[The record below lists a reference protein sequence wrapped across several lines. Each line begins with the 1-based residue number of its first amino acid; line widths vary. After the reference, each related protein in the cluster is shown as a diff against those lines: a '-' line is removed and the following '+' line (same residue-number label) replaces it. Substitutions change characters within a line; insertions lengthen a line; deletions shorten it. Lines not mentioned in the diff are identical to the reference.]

1 MRRLAL
7 CLSSGLGLGF
17 IPGSP
22 GTYGT
27 LWGVLFF
34 YLGRHWPWPQFAA
47 GVAAFTLFA
56 VLISQIAERA
66 TGSHD
71 SSSIVIDEVA
81 GYLVAVVFVPFSAKT
96 ALLSFIF
103 FRLFDIAKPWPIRY
117 IDKKWG
123 GGWGVVMDD
132 VLAGVFANLSLQL
145 VMLIWGIS

>member
-7 CLSSGLGLGF
+7 WLSSGLGLGY

-27 LWGVLFF
+27 LWGVLLF
-34 YLGRHWPWPQFAA
+34 YLGRNLPWPSFAIGA
-47 GVAAFTLFA
+47 VLFTLFA
-56 VLISQIAERA
+56 VFVSQAAEREI
-66 TGSHD
+66 GSHD

-81 GYLVAVVFVPFSAKT
+81 GYLIAVIFVPFSPKT
-96 ALLSFIF
+96 VILAFIL
-103 FRLFDIAKPWPIRY
+103 FRFFDIAKPWPIRY

-132 VLAGVFANLSLQL
+132 ALAGVFANLSLQL
-145 VMLIWGIS
+145 IMWIWGIS

>member
-7 CLSSGLGLGF
+7 WLSAGLGLGF

-27 LWGVLFF
+27 LWGVLLF
-34 YLGRHWPWPQFAA
+34 YLGRNLHWPLFAI
-47 GVAAFTLFA
+47 GVALFTLFA
-56 VLISQIAERA
+56 VFISQAAEREI
-66 TGSHD
+66 GSHD
-71 SSSIVIDEVA
+71 SSNIVIDEVA
-81 GYLVAVVFVPFSAKT
+81 GYLVAVILVPFSLKT
-96 ALLSFIF
+96 VLLSFIL
-103 FRLFDIAKPWPIRY
+103 FRFFDIAKPWPIRY

-145 VMLIWGIS
+145 IMLLWGIS